1 MGEDS
6 RSGLRSI
13 ILSVGPDEA
22 SASVAIFVIRTTQS
36 SWATL
41 RTGLSLTSDEITEV
55 KVKRVAV
62 MIAVS

>member
-1 MGEDS
+1 MGEDG
-6 RSGLRSI
+6 RSGFRSI
-13 ILSVGPDEA
+13 ILSVGASEA
-22 SASVAIFVIRTTQS
+22 SARAATFMTRTTHS
-36 SWATL
+36 SWVAL